1 MAGEFTVDPDA
12 LRRFARTSTERAER
26 LRAIRA
32 ELGGHQLSPSAFGK
46 LPESDETGRDY
57 VERSEAAI
65 DNAGAASD
73 TMDRIAEYA
82 DGMAGAYERTDE
94 GIGRTMQAIAGGLG
108 G

>member
-12 LRRFARTSTERAER
+12 LRRFARTSAERAER

-32 ELGGHQLSPSAFGK
+32 ALGGDQLSPTAFGK

-65 DNAGAASD
+65 ENTGSAAD

-82 DGMAGAYERTDE
+82 DGMAGAYERVDE
-94 GIGRTMQAIAGGLG
+94 ANQQQMQAIAGGLG

>member
-1 MAGEFTVDPDA
+1 MAGEFTVDPDT

-46 LPESDETGRDY
+46 LPEADATARDY
-57 VERSEAAI
+57 AERSEAAI
-65 DNAGAASD
+65 ENTGAGAD

-82 DGMAGAYERTDE
+82 DGMAAAYERADE
-94 GIGRTMQAIAGGLG
+94 GTARAMTAIAGGPVG
-108 G
+108 